1 MLRLRGLMT
10 CKVGVNMRNTIVVSA
25 FPACGKSYKVKVY
38 NNKPYS
44 MLDSDS
50 SKFSWI
56 KDENG
61 NNTKVRNLEF
71 PNNYIEYI
79 KSNIGKVDVIFVSS
93 HKEVRQALRDNDIK
107 YFIVYPTVDMK
118 EEFLKRMKDRG
129 NTEEFIKMFE
139 NKFEEFVK
147 EIEKECKEVDEKGSY
162 INGFYYSPCCEER
175 LTKDKPYLSMDFID
189 RCLDNTMDNLNCL
202 WWN

>member
-1 MLRLRGLMT
+1 M
-10 CKVGVNMRNTIVVSA
+10 KNTIVISA
-25 FPACGKSYKVKVY
+25 FPACGKSYKVKNY
-38 NNKPYS
+38 NGDPYI

-50 SKFSWI
+50 SRFSWI
-56 KDENG
+56 KDTEG
-61 NNTKVRNLEF
+61 NIKTRNPDF
-71 PNNYIEYI
+71 PSNYIQHI
-79 KSNIGKVDVIFVSS
+79 KNNIGKVDVIFVSS

-107 YFIVYPTVDMK
+107 YFMVYPTLDMK
-118 EEFLKRMKDRG
+118 YIFLQRMKDRG
-129 NTEEFIKMFE
+129 NAKEFIKMFE

>member
-1 MLRLRGLMT
+1 M
-10 CKVGVNMRNTIVVSA
+10 KNTIVISA
-25 FPACGKSYKVKVY
+25 FPACGKSYKVKNY
-38 NNKPYS
+38 NGKPYT

-50 SKFSWI
+50 SNFSWI
-56 KDENG
+56 KDELG

-71 PNNYIEYI
+71 PNNYIKHI
-79 KSNIGKVDVIFVSS
+79 KDNIGKVDVIFVSS
-93 HKEVRQALRDNDIK
+93 HKEVRQALRDNNIK
-107 YFIVYPTVDMK
+107 YFMVYPTIDMK

-139 NKFEEFVK
+139 DKFEEFVI
-147 EIEKECKEVDEKGSY
+147 EIEEECKEVNDVDKLKS

-175 LTKDKPYLSMDFID
+175 LTRDKPYLSMDFIYG
-189 RCLDNTMDNLNCL
+189 CLDNSMGNLSCL